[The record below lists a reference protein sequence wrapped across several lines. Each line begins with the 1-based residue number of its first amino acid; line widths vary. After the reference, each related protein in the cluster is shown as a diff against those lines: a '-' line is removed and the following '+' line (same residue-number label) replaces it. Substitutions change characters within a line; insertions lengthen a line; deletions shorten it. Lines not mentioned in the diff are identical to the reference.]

1 MILEGI
7 NIILLLILFY
17 LVFFLIYGIYW
28 MNKEPSKY
36 IPKDIEELKN
46 DSNEN
51 TKALEE
57 ELSKISIDSEIQ
69 IELENFQGFISLGII
84 CKDYFV
90 IDWGNGMIIP
100 YMGSNF
106 KQILPPVVYKSGNYI
121 IKIKA
126 NCSSFN
132 FATNDKDLQIKSVY
146 LEKCS
151 ELESLSIQA
160 KSIGK
165 AEVKE
170 CPKIK
175 LWNLPKD
182 FYKY

>member
-1 MILEGI
+1 
-7 NIILLLILFY
+7 
-17 LVFFLIYGIYW
+17 

-36 IPKDIEELKN
+36 VPQNLEELKN
-46 DSNEN
+46 NSEESL
-51 TKALEE
+51 KSLQE
-57 ELSKISIDSEIQ
+57 ELSNLEIDSEIQ
-69 IELENFQGFISLGII
+69 IELDNFQGFISLGID
-84 CKDYFV
+84 CKESFE

-106 KQILPPVVYKSGNYI
+106 KQILPPVIYKSGNYTL
-121 IKIKA
+121 KIKA
-126 NCSSFN
+126 DCKEFKFTSNN
-132 FATNDKDLQIKSVY
+132 KDLNIKSINLY
-146 LEKCS
+146 KCKQLE
-151 ELESLSIQA
+151 ELSIHA

-165 AEVKE
+165 TEIKE

>member
-7 NIILLLILFY
+7 NIILIFILFY

-36 IPKDIEELKN
+36 VPKDIEELKN
-46 DSNEN
+46 DSDEN
-51 TKALEE
+51 SKILLE
-57 ELSKISIDSEIQ
+57 ELSKISTDSEIQ
-69 IELENFQGFISLGII
+69 IELENFQGFISIGID
-84 CKDYFV
+84 CKDHFV

-106 KQILPPVVYKSGNYI
+106 KQILPPVVYKTGNYI
-121 IKIKA
+121 LRIKA

-132 FATNDKDLQIKSVY
+132 FATNDKNLQIKSVN
-146 LEKCS
+146 LEKCK
-151 ELESLSIQA
+151 ELESLSLQA

-165 AEVKE
+165 TEVKE